1 MATDD
6 MVSAFCQEMTDL
18 KVDWQL
24 HQYGNTVHAFTN
36 PKANTPELGTVYKE
50 IAEQR
55 SWQSM
60 QNFLAEVL
68 A

>member
-1 MATDD
+1 A
-6 MVSAFCQEMTDL
+6 
-18 KVDWQL
+18 
-24 HQYGNTVHAFTN
+24 N
-36 PKANTPELGTVYKE
+36 PPELGTVYKE